1 MIDLSLMHHMS
12 EWRAKCLLVEAI
24 EELQQQVKALNDHR
38 EERCDCTKEMDQEGL
53 NSKQKENFKWLGNR
67 VTYDGIFIDD

>member
-1 MIDLSLMHHMS
+1 MIDLAFIGTL
-12 EWRAKCLLVEAI
+12 EEREAKILLVNAI

-53 NSKQKENFKWLGNR
+53 SSKQKENFKWLGNR

>member
-1 MIDLSLMHHMS
+1 MINLAFIGTL
-12 EWRAKCLLVEAI
+12 EEKEAKILLVNAI